1 MAAMVGEILLL
12 DTNILLIATDRSR
25 QLHRLAV
32 RLFEEADIRGI
43 HLAANGQVMRE
54 YLAVSTRP
62 VEANGLGL
70 GVAAAVAN
78 LGEFL
83 KVVSLF
89 DETESVALR
98 LRRLVAVHGIRGK
111 RVHDAGIVATML
123 AHRINFLV
131 TQNGDDFAPFD
142 EIDVLALEDV
152 LSRTKPE

>member
-1 MAAMVGEILLL
+1 MAAMVGEILFL

-32 RLFEEADIRGI
+32 RLLEEADVRGI

-70 GVAAAVAN
+70 GVDAAVAN

-98 LRRLVAVHGIRGK
+98 LCQLVATHAVRGR

-131 TQNGDDFAPFD
+131 TQNGDDFALFK
-142 EIDVLALEDV
+142 EIDVIALEDV
-152 LSRTKPE
+152 LSRTKPD